1 MHFQVVTYII
11 DLDYYLIIQKV
22 MGNNI
27 EQLRIEVDDIK
38 KSLNDLQNNVDFSE
52 AEKRAK
58 AEDLKNQAEIT
69 KQSIQDIIKVLEN
82 GTDDTSKMEKE
93 RAEALLNSFNDI
105 TILYNSIIN
114 PSTNPNINPSTN
126 T

>member
-1 MHFQVVTYII
+1 
-11 DLDYYLIIQKV
+11 
-22 MGNNI
+22 MGINI

>member
-1 MHFQVVTYII
+1 
-11 DLDYYLIIQKV
+11 

-69 KQSIQDIIKVLEN
+69 KQSIQDIIKALEN

-93 RAEALLNSFNDI
+93 KAEALLASFNDI
-105 TILYNSIIN
+105 TILYTIIIN
-114 PSTNPNINPSTN
+114 PSVNPSIN